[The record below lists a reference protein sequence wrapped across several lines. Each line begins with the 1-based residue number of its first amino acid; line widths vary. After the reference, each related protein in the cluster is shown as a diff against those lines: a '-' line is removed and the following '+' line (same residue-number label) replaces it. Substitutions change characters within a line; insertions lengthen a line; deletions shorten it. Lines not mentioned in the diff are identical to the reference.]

1 VDSTPDGEKAVL
13 RAIAFTCGGNAGA
26 GSAERLWRDV
36 FRGMGAHDGAVREFE
51 VASLIFEAEISAS
64 CFAQLKRHRMMT
76 LLAQPYRVDG
86 GVIIPPSLLE
96 AGMEKQFAEG
106 IRLSH
111 EAAIKLVQASPL
123 LAPYFL
129 TNAQKRCVRIQM
141 NAREFYHFA
150 RLRADSHAQW
160 EIRSLAEQMLEQAR
174 RLWPNL
180 MLLACGKDQF
190 ESVYRAVFND

>member
-1 VDSTPDGEKAVL
+1 
-13 RAIAFTCGGNAGA
+13 
-26 GSAERLWRDV
+26 
-36 FRGMGAHDGAVREFE
+36 
-51 VASLIFEAEISAS
+51 VASLSFEAEISAS

-76 LLAQPYRVDG
+76 LLAQPYGIDG

-96 AGMEKQFAEG
+96 AGLEKQFAEG

-111 EAAIKLVQASPL
+111 EAARKLAKASPL

-129 TNAQKRCVRIQM
+129 TNAQKRRVRIQM

-174 RLWPNL
+174 KLWPNL